1 MSIEFNIDNITY
13 LMLYL
18 KENKGVT
25 LLPKLK
31 LNNKPQIYKIKEEK
45 IDKFGVEN
53 LFNTLIKN
61 EQYLKEFNTGY
72 YYDFNEIEDQNLK
85 IKMSLVKFL
94 KKFYREEMNNEE
106 KEQVYY
112 FYKFNGKELKNNY
125 IVKDYNEEQFN
136 YYIKKYLYG
145 NNYNDFCLNIR
156 PIILEVLSDCIKY
169 YYFN

>member
-72 YYDFNEIEDQNLK
+72 YYDFNEIEDQNLR

-94 KKFYREEMNNEE
+94 KKFYKEEMNNEE

-112 FYKFNGKELKNNY
+112 FYKFNGQELKNSD

-145 NNYNDFCLNIR
+145 NNYRDFCLNIR